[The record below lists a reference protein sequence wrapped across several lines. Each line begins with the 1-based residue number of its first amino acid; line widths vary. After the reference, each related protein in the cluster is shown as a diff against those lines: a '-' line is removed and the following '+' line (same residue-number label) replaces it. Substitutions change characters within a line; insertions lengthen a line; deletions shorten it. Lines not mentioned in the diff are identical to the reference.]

1 MKSKLLAIVNLF
13 LVAAIPL
20 DLSEWPICADPVLS
34 RQTVETSE
42 TQGAQVYQEN
52 ISGKVYLKQADF
64 PDFSLFEKIS
74 RAALPALLPGHFQD
88 ENNPGSLNIPAGS
101 VPIKIKHY
109 IEGQS
114 LAEKNDPNKTV
125 SLTKTDAALVPFL
138 AENSALAAEFG
149 PGQGTKSLNFVLPE
163 ITPQIPPEETACAPE
178 EKTLSQNLPSPDN
191 PDPNFT
197 ATGLIRRIVETI
209 GNIVRT
215 ITKKEVKIHSRG
227 YLYGGKTLNEKSEA
241 LNSFLPAEFTPQK
254 ETSSGQNSLYE
265 VAFSPGEEISTTL
278 KYQGQ
283 KAVLERYCN
292 LLRGGHP
299 AAFSVPGCD

>member
-1 MKSKLLAIVNLF
+1 MKSKLLALVNLF
-13 LVAAIPL
+13 LIAAIPL

-42 TQGAQVYQEN
+42 PQGAQVYQEN
-52 ISGKVYLKQADF
+52 ISGKIYLKQAGF

-74 RAALPALLPGHFQD
+74 RAALPALLPGYFQD
-88 ENNPGSLNIPAGS
+88 ENNPDSLNIPAGK

-109 IEGQS
+109 VEGQS

-125 SLTKTDAALVPFL
+125 SLTETDANWVPIQ
-138 AENSALAAEFG
+138 AEFSVLAAEFG

-163 ITPQIPPEETACAPE
+163 ITPQIPPEEVTCAPE

-191 PDPNFT
+191 PSPNFT
-197 ATGLIRRIVETI
+197 ATGLIQRVVETI

-227 YLYGGKTLNEKSEA
+227 YLYGGKALNQQSEA
-241 LNSFLPAEFTPQK
+241 LNSFLPAQFTPQK
-254 ETSSGQNSLYE
+254 ETSSGQESLYE
-265 VAFSPGEEISTTL
+265 VSLSPGEKVSATL

-283 KAVLERYCN
+283 GAVAERYCN
-292 LLRGGHP
+292 LLRGAYP